1 MSAVAP
7 SRENGERRAA
17 LELHRLGPGDRDWV
31 LSRLEPEERARAA
44 RRLAELDAL
53 GVRFE
58 FDDDRIDAAVPAFAS
73 TSANAGAGEGEGEG
87 EGDALASAFAPDA
100 LARVPDAHARVRVA
114 DALAIANIL
123 DGAPAWLVDALL
135 DVERWPWRDEVRA
148 ALGTRSASV
157 TPAREAVPA
166 DAPSRPAMAAA
177 LVELV
182 AALLPATTAVVTG
195 GATSGAVDRRPHE
208 GLGASR
214 LWTGVKQ
221 WLR

>member
-1 MSAVAP
+1 MGAVAP

-17 LELHRLGPGDRDWV
+17 LELNRLGPGDRDWV

-58 FDDDRIDAAVPAFAS
+58 FGDDRIDAAVPAFAS
-73 TSANAGAGEGEGEG
+73 TSANAGAGEG
-87 EGDALASAFAPDA
+87 DALASAFAADA
-100 LARVPDAHARVRVA
+100 LARVPDAHARVHAA
-114 DALAIANIL
+114 DALAIARVL

-148 ALGTRSASV
+148 ALGTRGAFA
-157 TPAREAVPA
+157 TPAREAVRA
-166 DAPSRPAMAAA
+166 DAPSRLAMAAA
-177 LVELV
+177 VVELI
-182 AALLPATTAVVTG
+182 AARLPAATAVVTD
-195 GATSGAVDRRPHE
+195 GAKSGAVERRPHE